1 MGFVGCARRRETV
14 GLRRRLVDGAVVF
27 PSPLPTI
34 MAPAAPPDRITIPRP
49 DDWHIHLRDGALL
62 RTVTPLAAAQFG
74 RAIVMPNLTPPVTT
88 AAAATAYRERILA
101 ALPPSASSGAT
112 TSPSAFSPLMTLYL
126 TPTTS
131 VEDIAAAA
139 AAPHIVACKL
149 YPAGATT
156 NSASGVRSIDGLW
169 PVFGA
174 MAAADLVLCVHGEC
188 ADPDVD
194 VFERES
200 AFVRDD
206 LPRLV
211 ASFPALRVVLE
222 HVSTRDAVAAVTGQP
237 AGGRLA
243 ATVTAH
249 HLLYSRAA
257 LFRGGRLRPHL
268 FCAPVLKA
276 EAHRASLVEA
286 VMADTCG
293 RFFLGSDSAPHV
305 RAAKLSE
312 GGAAA
317 GVYSGRDTLA
327 LYAEVFEAAGGDDWV
342 AKFTRFASVN
352 GPAFYG
358 LPPPVGTV
366 TLVRGDYP
374 VPPVVEVVGG
384 GGATDDASVV
394 VPLRAGELV
403 HWRVETKEV

>member
-1 MGFVGCARRRETV
+1 MA
-14 GLRRRLVDGAVVF
+14 A
-27 PSPLPTI
+27 PT
-34 MAPAAPPDRITIPRP
+34 PPDRITLPLP
-49 DDWHIHLRDGALL
+49 DDLHIHLRDGALM

-74 RAIVMPNLTPPVTT
+74 RALVMPNLTPPVTT
-88 AAAATAYRERILA
+88 ATAAADYRERILA
-101 ALPPSASSGAT
+101 ALPPPP
-112 TSPSAFSPLMTLYL
+112 SPSTPGGPPPARPPFNPLMTLYL

-156 NSASGVRSIDGLW
+156 NSAAGVRSIDGLW

-188 ADPDVD
+188 ADPGVD

-211 ASFPALRVVLE
+211 AAFPTLRVVLE
-222 HVSTRDAVAAVTGQP
+222 HVSTRDGVAAVAGQG

-257 LFRGGRLRPHL
+257 LFQGGRLRPHL

-276 EAHRASLVEA
+276 EAHRASLVAA
-286 VMADTCG
+286 VMDDPAG

-305 RAAKLSE
+305 RASKVGE

-327 LYAEVFEAAGGDDWV
+327 LYAELFEAAGGEGWV
-342 AKFTRFASVN
+342 AKFTRFAAGN
-352 GPAFYG
+352 GAAFYG
-358 LPPPVGTV
+358 LPPATGSV
-366 TLVRGDYP
+366 TLVRGEYR

-384 GGATDDASVV
+384 GGVEDDASVV

-403 HWRVETKEV
+403 HWRVEGA

>member
-1 MGFVGCARRRETV
+1 MAATPPP
-14 GLRRRLVDGAVVF
+14 
-27 PSPLPTI
+27 PSDSIIIIIIIIIIILIAMT
-34 MAPAAPPDRITIPRP
+34 PAASPDSITIPRP

-62 RTVTPLAAAQFG
+62 QTVAPLAAAQFG

-101 ALPPSASSGAT
+101 ALPPSAAGEANT
-112 TSPSAFSPLMTLYL
+112 PVFCPLMTLYL

-131 VEDIAAAA
+131 VEDIAEAAA
-139 AAPHIVACKL
+139 TPHIVACKL

-211 ASFPALRVVLE
+211 AAFPTLRVVLE
-222 HVSTRDAVAAVTGQP
+222 HVSTRDGVAAVMGQ
-237 AGGRLA
+237 ARGGRLA

-276 EAHRASLVEA
+276 EVHRASLVEA
-286 VMADTCG
+286 VMDDTSG

-305 RAAKLSE
+305 RSSKLGE

-327 LYAEVFEAAGGDDWV
+327 LYAEVFEAAGGEEWV
-342 AKFTRFASVN
+342 AKFRRFASVN
-352 GPAFYG
+352 GAAFYG

-374 VPPVVEVVGG
+374 VPAFVEVVGG
-384 GGATDDASVV
+384 NGPTDDSSVV
-394 VPLRAGELV
+394 VPLRAGEVV
-403 HWRVETKEV
+403 HWRVETQES

>member
-1 MGFVGCARRRETV
+1 M
-14 GLRRRLVDGAVVF
+14 
-27 PSPLPTI
+27 LPII
-34 MAPAAPPDRITIPRP
+34 MAPVPPLDRITIPRP

-88 AAAATAYRERILA
+88 AAAATAYRKRILA
-101 ALPPSASSGAT
+101 SLPPLVTGGAT
-112 TSPSAFSPLMTLYL
+112 TPPPFSPLMTLYL

-131 VEDIAAAA
+131 VNDIAAAA

-169 PVFGA
+169 PVFEA

-211 ASFPALRVVLE
+211 AAFPTLRVVLE
-222 HVSTRDAVAAVTGQP
+222 HVSTRDGVAAVTNQAP
-237 AGGRLA
+237 GGRLA

-276 EAHRASLVEA
+276 ESHRASLVEA
-286 VMADTCG
+286 VMGDTSG

-305 RAAKLSE
+305 RASKLGE

-327 LYAEVFEAAGGDDWV
+327 LYAEVFEAAGGEEWV

-352 GPAFYG
+352 GAAFYG
-358 LPPPVGTV
+358 LPPPDGTV

-374 VPPVVEVVGG
+374 VPLVVEVVGG
-384 GGATDDASVV
+384 GGMTDDASVV
-394 VPLRAGELV
+394 VPLRAGEMV
-403 HWRVETKEV
+403 HWRVEEAAEG